1 MRQIQSPLLKI
12 IAAALL
18 SVGLIGCVSSTAS
31 QAPVPVGSVSK
42 IPTDY
47 LIGPGDKLDIF
58 VWRNPDLSTSVPVR
72 PDGRISIPLI
82 DDLEA
87 AGSTPTQL
95 GKKIEL
101 RLGSFIQDP
110 LVTVIVTGFVGAFGE
125 QIRIVGAGVVP
136 MAIPYQDN
144 MTVLDAIISV
154 GGLTSVAAG
163 NRAKIWR
170 RSSSDEN
177 NVFKVRLDDLLKD
190 GDLSENVKLVP
201 GDVII
206 VPQSWF

>member
-12 IAAALL
+12 ITTAFLALGLFGCATGSTGDVPPAA
-18 SVGLIGCVSSTAS
+18 SAS
-31 QAPVPVGSVSK
+31 NV
-42 IPTDY
+42 PTDY

-95 GKKIEL
+95 GKNIEA
-101 RLGSFIQDP
+101 RLSSFIQDP

-170 RSSSDEN
+170 RASKDKD

-190 GDLSENVKLVP
+190 GDLSANVKLVP

>member
-1 MRQIQSPLLKI
+1 MSIL
-12 IAAALL
+12 ALGL
-18 SVGLIGCVSSTAS
+18 SGCATGGASDIPPSSTATE
-31 QAPVPVGSVSK
+31 APA
-42 IPTDY
+42 DY
-47 LIGPGDKLDIF
+47 LIGPGDKLDVF

-72 PDGRISIPLI
+72 PDGKISIPLI
-82 DDLEA
+82 NDMEA
-87 AGSTPTQL
+87 AGITPTQL
-95 GKKIEL
+95 GKNIEA
-101 RLGSFIQDP
+101 RLSNFVQNP
-110 LVTVIVTGFVGAFGE
+110 LVTVIVTGFVGALGE

-170 RSSSDEN
+170 RSSHQKN

-190 GDLSENVKLVP
+190 GDLSANVKLVP

>member
-1 MRQIQSPLLKI
+1 MRQIKSLLLI
-12 IAAALL
+12 SMSILALGL
-18 SVGLIGCVSSTAS
+18 SGCATGGASDIPPSSTATE
-31 QAPVPVGSVSK
+31 APA
-42 IPTDY
+42 DY
-47 LIGPGDKLDIF
+47 LIGPGDKLDVF

-72 PDGRISIPLI
+72 PDGKISIPLI
-82 DDLEA
+82 NDMEA
-87 AGSTPTQL
+87 AGITPTQL
-95 GKKIEL
+95 GKNIEA
-101 RLGSFIQDP
+101 RLSNFVQNP
-110 LVTVIVTGFVGAFGE
+110 LVTVIVTGFVGALGE

-170 RSSSDEN
+170 RSSHQKN

-190 GDLSENVKLVP
+190 GDLSANVKLVP